1 MTSLRLHRERFQVQ
15 QASARSVWGVFVT
28 KTAGMPGSLVSGLG
42 TLPGGYLPCG
52 ISPFFA
58 PLFATKS
65 PAAKNPEVDR

>member
-15 QASARSVWGVFVT
+15 QASARSVWFVDAQ
-28 KTAGMPGSLVSGLG
+28 AGMPGSLVSGLG

-58 PLFATKS
+58 PRFAT
-65 PAAKNPEVDR
+65 KNPEVDR